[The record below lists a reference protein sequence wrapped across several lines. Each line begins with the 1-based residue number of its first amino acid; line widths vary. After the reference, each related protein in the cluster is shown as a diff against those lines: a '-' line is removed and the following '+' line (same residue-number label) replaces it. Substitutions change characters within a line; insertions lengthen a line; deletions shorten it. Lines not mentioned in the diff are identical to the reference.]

1 MRKLLQ
7 LISLLALAALWLL
20 TWQALHGSTPLPT
33 RIPTHFDIAGNPNA
47 WGSAGNSLFI
57 LPAVATAVF
66 LLIGLVSLNPA
77 SFNYPVRITPQNRE
91 RLQSLA
97 LQLIAC
103 IQAESTI
110 LLAILQYSIL
120 QAFRAGHFSLN
131 PFLIPIGVAV
141 ILLTTIGHIIAMRRT
156 ARPA

>member
-20 TWQALHGSTPLPT
+20 TYSALYGSNALPD
-33 RIPTHFDIAGNPNA
+33 RIPTHFDSAGNPNA
-47 WGSAGNSLFI
+47 WGSPGNSLFI
-57 LPAVATAVF
+57 LPAVATVVF
-66 LLIGLVSLNPA
+66 LLIGLVNRKPER
-77 SFNYPVRITPQNRE
+77 FNYPVRVTPQNRN
-91 RLQSLA
+91 RLQALA

-103 IQAESTI
+103 IQAESTG

-131 PFLIPIGVAV
+131 PALIPIGVAI
-141 ILLTTIGHIIAMRRT
+141 ILLTTLGHILAMRR
-156 ARPA
+156 AA